1 MDEMEVAAA
10 AGADMIRASIFVFG
24 IFVAFH
30 FKETKVIILLF
41 LQMTCLHE
49 LSPLSLSLSFTLFHP
64 IFISQDARAQAH
76 PNTLHLSSSQG
87 ISTTPFLTH
96 AIHSHSFIHTHTLF
110 SFFLACSQVI
120 LVRTIYQTH
129 LTYRY
134 LSRNF
139 F

>member
-1 MDEMEVAAA
+1 MDEMEVGAA

-49 LSPLSLSLSFTLFHP
+49 LSPLSLSLSFSLPPHFHLTRCTRTGSSKHTPSLILTGYLNHP
-64 IFISQDARAQAH
+64 ILNARDSLAL
-76 PNTLHLSSSQG
+76 LH
-87 ISTTPFLTH
+87 TP
-96 AIHSHSFIHTHTLF
+96 ARTLF